1 MAREN
6 EKKRLLAAL
15 AALLAVGLAHLL
27 INLQL
32 TVYSDDYWY
41 GTYLKD
47 GLYQFARKTYH
58 HYLEQNGRVLIH
70 ILIPFILL
78 FDTKLFAVLSP
89 IITATIFAVGLR
101 VSDSRL
107 APSGVIFGA
116 AMGLLTVLGSE
127 IQYLRM
133 SLYWLSAFFNYA
145 APLLPALGVL
155 ALAVR
160 EAERPLRRWPYAA
173 ALLVALIAGASTE
186 QIGVI
191 ALIFIWGVFIS
202 QPKGAHS
209 RRLLLLALAVSAGY
223 MTILLAPGSHARVE
237 RGIDGGILSFLVPE
251 VFAWRFFDV
260 MSYLVGY
267 GFWNALFAGL
277 CVLSALAYVADRSL
291 PKLLLLGFP
300 MGALTVILWLAGLYK
315 LLSVLTVCYTLFMA
329 IVMLTSKPLR
339 VTGLILLGA
348 GASVMFLVVTTLYYA
363 RTFFP
368 CVLLTVLVCWSLM
381 LRVLKVT
388 PKWAGATICIAL
400 AAVFIARFVPMYRGY
415 RENRVT
421 VERNLRA
428 VEDARETGEAELSI
442 DFDGDYRFTM
452 FFEGSYFL
460 DNFLAYYGLPADTH
474 VKYVSDRWD
483 VSAVEAG
490 GRELRFPA
498 VNMGGETLFPIEHVI
513 DAGGGSAYFNWQ
525 DHSYT
530 ISWRGHSYFETEDGK
545 LYLTD
550 GGEQKLIYEN
560 CRYVMPFSYTYTILY
575 MPESALE
582 RCFGITFD
590 YDPAGDRYILTP

>member
-1 MAREN
+1 MDRTE
-6 EKKRLLAAL
+6 RRGIFAAI
-15 AALLAVGLAHLL
+15 AALLAVLCAHLL

-47 GLYQFARKTYH
+47 GLYEFARKTYH

-89 IITATIFAVGLR
+89 LITAAIFAVGLY
-101 VSDSRL
+101 VSDREL
-107 APSGVIFGA
+107 TLTGIIFGG

-145 APLLPALGVL
+145 APLLPTLGVL
-155 ALAVR
+155 ALAAR
-160 EAERPLRRWPYAA
+160 ETEKPLSRWGYAA
-173 ALLVALIAGASTE
+173 AIIVALIAGATTE
-186 QIGVI
+186 QIGII
-191 ALIFIWGVFIS
+191 ALIFIWGVFIF
-202 QPKGAHS
+202 QPKGSHS
-209 RRLLLLALAVSAGY
+209 KRLLMLALAVSAGY
-223 MTILLAPGSHARVE
+223 MTILLAPGSHARVD
-237 RGIDGGILSFLVPE
+237 RGIEGGILSFLVPE
-251 VFAWRFFDV
+251 VFARRFFDV
-260 MSYLVGY
+260 MSYLTGY
-267 GFWNALFAGL
+267 GLWNGLFTGL
-277 CVLSALAYVADRSL
+277 CLLSALTYVADRSL

-300 MGALTVILWLAGLYK
+300 MGTLTVILWLTGLNK

-368 CVLLTVLVCWSLM
+368 CVLLTVLTCWSLM
-381 LRVLKVT
+381 LRVLRRA
-388 PKWAGATICIAL
+388 PKWAGAAVCIAL
-400 AAVFIARFVPMYRGY
+400 AALFVARFLPMYRGY

-428 VEDARETGEAELSI
+428 VEAARSTGEAELSI
-442 DFDGDYRFTM
+442 DFDDDYRFTM

-490 GRELRFPA
+490 GTELRFPA
-498 VNMGGETLFPIEHVI
+498 VELEGETYFPVEHLM
-513 DAGGGSAYFNWQ
+513 AAAGGSAHFNWQ

-530 ISWRGHSYFETEDGK
+530 VSWRGHSYFETEEGE

-550 GGEQKLIYEN
+550 GGEKTLVDAN

-575 MPESALE
+575 MSESTLR
-582 RCFGITFD
+582 RCFGISFT
-590 YDPAGDRYILTP
+590 YDPSADIYLLDG